1 MYRNDENVD
10 FIIWFLSV
18 IWLLAKQVSV
28 GRGCEE
34 VIRRGRSLRLASSAF
49 LEVTLVSIDVELIDS
64 MPRVHVITK
73 APLRASHD

>member
-34 VIRRGRSLRLASSAF
+34 VIRRWRSLRLASSAF
-49 LEVTLVSIDVELIDS
+49 LEVALVSVDVELIDS
-64 MPRVHVITK
+64 MPCVHVITK
-73 APLRASHD
+73 APLRASHY

>member
-28 GRGCEE
+28 GRGREE

-49 LEVTLVSIDVELIDS
+49 LEVALVSIDVELIDS